1 MHYLQGIQ
9 MSLFVVQHKH
19 EAAACPAGNPDVA
32 PQLLRLL
39 ASARQQGVNIQAEAV
54 VDGAHELNLI
64 VDAPSDAV
72 VEQFMAPFAQMGSV
86 TVRPASACEKVVER
100 GAC

>member
-1 MHYLQGIQ
+1 MA
-9 MSLFVVQHKH
+9 LFVVQHKH
-19 EAAACPAGNPDVA
+19 QAATCPAANAEVA

-39 ASARQQGVNIQAEAV
+39 ASGPRQGVNIRAEAV

-64 VDAPSDAV
+64 VDAASASV

-86 TVRPASACEKVVER
+86 TVRAASVCETVVER